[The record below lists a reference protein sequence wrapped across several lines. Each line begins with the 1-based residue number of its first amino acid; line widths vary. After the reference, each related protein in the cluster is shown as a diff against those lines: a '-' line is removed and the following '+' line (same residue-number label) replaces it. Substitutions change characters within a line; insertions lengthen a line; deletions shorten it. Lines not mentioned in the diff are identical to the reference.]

1 MSPEKAVGN
10 LCCNICQ
17 DVVTCCCWNS
27 TGSKVLLLFKWL
39 VTLIWLILK
48 FIRLCWKLM
57 RCHSTATFFYV
68 RCASSDFY
76 TLGIGKYCLD
86 CWTFPQPV
94 PGIPSSGSCNHP
106 VEFFL
111 SGWCGSSGLWRH
123 SEGAI
128 KSFVP
133 GIEQQVFLLAVK
145 AEDSYSCQC
154 LFLRWPPPEPA
165 APSKV
170 KMKSGQ
176 TSHIINLSGYCSHDC
191 F

>member
-10 LCCNICQ
+10 LWCNICQ
-17 DVVTCCCWNS
+17 DVVTCWCWKT
-27 TGSKVLLLFKWL
+27 TGNKVLLLFKWL

-48 FIRLCWKLM
+48 FIRCRWKLT
-57 RCHSTATFFYV
+57 RCHGMAAFLHV
-68 RCASSDFY
+68 RCANWDFY
-76 TLGIGKYCLD
+76 VLGIGKYCLRR
-86 CWTFPQPV
+86 WTFPQLM
-94 PGIPSSGSCNHP
+94 PGIPSSGSCNRP
-106 VEFFL
+106 VVFFL

-123 SEGAI
+123 LEAAI

-154 LFLRWPPPEPA
+154 LFLRWPPPKPA
-165 APSKV
+165 TPSKV
-170 KMKSGQ
+170 EMESGQ
-176 TSHIINLSGYCSHDC
+176 TSHLIHLTGYCNQDW